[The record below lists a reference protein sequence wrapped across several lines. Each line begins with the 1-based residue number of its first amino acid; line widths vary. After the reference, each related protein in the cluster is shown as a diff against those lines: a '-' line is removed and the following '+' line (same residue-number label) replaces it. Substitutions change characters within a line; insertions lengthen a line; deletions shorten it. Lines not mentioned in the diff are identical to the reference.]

1 MARRLKPGDP
11 APNVTV
17 LDVNGHPVQLQT
29 LWQDGPVLLSFLR
42 HFG

>member
-1 MARRLKPGDP
+1 MTKKLRGGDP

-17 LDVNGHPVQLQT
+17 LDSAGQPYELRL
-29 LWQDGPVLLSFLR
+29 LWQNGPVLLTFLR

>member
-1 MARRLKPGDP
+1 MDRLKRGDR

-17 LDVNGHPVQLQT
+17 LDIQGQPFELKA